1 MDVKKIEC
9 KYISLTYVHFI
20 QTVKHFVF
28 SKVPS
33 KDLAAVPFSVSN
45 VQRHA
50 ASVKCNPYQ
59 LADFWLK
66 MCFYLWF
73 LTHWKML
80 NYNCSVHLFWALSLI
95 LLRTSQ
101 V

>member
-9 KYISLTYVHFI
+9 KYISLTYVHFS

-33 KDLAAVPFSVSN
+33 KDLAAVLFSVLN

-59 LADFWLK
+59 E
-66 MCFYLWF
+66 
-73 LTHWKML
+73 
-80 NYNCSVHLFWALSLI
+80 
-95 LLRTSQ
+95 SQ
-101 V
+101 